1 MTKESEQRQITKIE
15 HDVYVSIKE
24 HFEALMQDQQ
34 RQIDQ
39 IRKDASE
46 AITKASTALEKR
58 LDLLNEF
65 RGQAAEESRRFLPRL
80 EYDQNH
86 QSMRETVDSLGT
98 QVARLY
104 GGLAVVAI
112 LGVTNLVRLF
122 FAH

>member
-1 MTKESEQRQITKIE
+1 MTKENEEQQINKIE

-24 HFEALMQDQQ
+24 HFKELMADQQ

-39 IRKDASE
+39 IRRDASE
-46 AITKASTALEKR
+46 AIGKASTALEKR

-80 EYDQNH
+80 EYEQNH
-86 QSMRETVDSLGT
+86 QSLRETVDSLGT

-112 LGVTNLVRLF
+112 LGITNLVRLF

>member
-1 MTKESEQRQITKIE
+1 MTKENEQRQITKIE

-39 IRKDASE
+39 IRRDAGE

-65 RGQAAEESRRFLPRL
+65 RGQAAEESKKYLSRT
-80 EYDQNH
+80 EYEQNH
-86 QSMRETVDSLGT
+86 FSLREIVDGLGT

-104 GGLAVVAI
+104 GGLAVVALVGI
-112 LGVTNLVRLF
+112 ANLVRLF